1 MGQAHQSHPR
11 LNVNI
16 TVIYLTM
23 NMYMYA
29 NMEYEK
35 QFFLNRG
42 NSLRY
47 LVHCLGLTIII
58 EITCRTLAD
67 FAHLH
72 VVEHVPLPSWYD
84 SHTYVS
90 CLPSTMGGWGSLGAG
105 TRHSGFMVH
114 FLPQVA
120 SLTSPLGIT
129 LTTTPS

>member
-23 NMYMYA
+23 YMYMYA

-47 LVHCLGLTIII
+47 LAHCLGLT
-58 EITCRTLAD
+58 TLKLLAG
-67 FAHLH
+67 HL
-72 VVEHVPLPSWYD
+72 LIL
-84 SHTYVS
+84 HTY
-90 CLPSTMGGWGSLGAG
+90 M
-105 TRHSGFMVH
+105 
-114 FLPQVA
+114 
-120 SLTSPLGIT
+120 
-129 LTTTPS
+129 